1 MSDTTEPPQVG
12 GHHPDPSAGAITGTV
27 RDAAGAPVEGAVV
40 MFAAPSPT
48 HRDIAAVTAAT
59 GSFGLGNLV
68 PGLYTVAVNAPGN
81 RSGQATVQVDGG
93 REATVVITVERDDG
107 G

>member
-1 MSDTTEPPQVG
+1 MSDATGPPQVG
-12 GHHPDPSAGAITGTV
+12 DHHPDPSTGAIAGTV

-40 MFAAPSPT
+40 MVAAPSPT
-48 HRDIAAVTAAT
+48 HHDIAAVTAAT

-68 PGLYTVAVNAPGN
+68 PGSYTVAVNAPGY
-81 RSGQATVQVDGG
+81 RTGQATVQVDGG
-93 REATVVITVERDDG
+93 REATVVITMERGDG